1 MDKKRLVLV
10 VSGGIAC
17 FKACQLCSDLSK
29 NYEVQ
34 VVLTKHASEFISP
47 VTFATLTKRPCLS
60 EMFSTTTDYTQVT
73 HIELA
78 KWADLTVVVPATAN
92 IIAKMAHGIAD
103 DLASTLLLAQRKPV
117 LICPAMNSFMLDNP
131 ATQDN
136 LAILAKRGIHIMDA
150 ANGFLACG
158 DIGRGKL
165 PDLSL
170 IEDKIASL
178 LSFASLPDLT
188 NLKILVTAGPTEE
201 AIDPVRYI
209 TNHSSGKMG
218 YSIAN
223 MAKLMGADVTLISGP
238 VHLPSPDGVKVIKVK
253 SASDMFAAVKLEWP
267 QHDILI
273 KAAAVADYRV
283 DIVSEQKIK
292 KSAETLNLQLVKNPD
307 ILQWAGDNKTA
318 KQVLCGF
325 AMETENL
332 IKNAQAKLKAKHCDL
347 LVANNLTTA
356 GAGFA
361 TNTNVASLLWPDK
374 QTSLPLMSKTELAT
388 KILKVC
394 WQIYQEKAR

>member
-29 NYEVQ
+29 KYEVQ

-47 VTFATLTKRPCLS
+47 VTFATLTKRPCLVD
-60 EMFSTTTDYTQVT
+60 MFASTIDYTQVT

-92 IIAKMAHGIAD
+92 LIAKMAHGIAD
-103 DLASTLLLAQRKPV
+103 DLASTLLLAQRKPI

-136 LAILAKRGIHIMDA
+136 LAILAKRGVHIMDA

-165 PDLSL
+165 PDLNM

-178 LSFASLPDLT
+178 LSSASLPDLT

-218 YSIAN
+218 YAIAQ

-238 VHLPSPDGVKVIKVK
+238 VHLPSPDGVKLIKVK
-253 SASDMFAAVKLEWP
+253 SASDMFAAVKAEWP
-267 QHDILI
+267 QHDILV

-283 DIVSEQKIK
+283 NTVSEQKIK
-292 KSAETLNLQLVKNPD
+292 KSADTLNLQLVKNPD
-307 ILQWAGDNKTA
+307 ILQWAGENKTA

-325 AMETENL
+325 AMETEDL
-332 IKNAQAKLKAKHCDL
+332 IKNAKVKLKAKHCDL

-361 TNTNVASLLWPDK
+361 TNTNVASLLWPEK
-374 QTSLPLMSKTELAT
+374 QTSLPLMSKTELAI
-388 KILKVC
+388 KILEAC
-394 WQIYQEKAR
+394 WQIYQEKAC

>member
-29 NYEVQ
+29 KYEVQ

-47 VTFATLTKRPCLS
+47 VTFATLTKRPCLVD
-60 EMFSTTTDYTQVT
+60 MFTSTTNYTQVT

-78 KWADLTVVVPATAN
+78 KWADLTVIVPATAN

-103 DLASTLLLAQRKPV
+103 DLASTLLLAQRKPI

-136 LAILAKRGIHIMDA
+136 LTILAKRGVHIMDA

-165 PDLSL
+165 PDLPL

-188 NLKILVTAGPTEE
+188 DLKILVTAGPTEE

-218 YSIAN
+218 YAIAQ

-267 QHDILI
+267 QHDILV

-283 DIVSEQKIK
+283 DTVSEQKIK
-292 KSAETLNLQLVKNPD
+292 KSADTLNLQLVKNTD
-307 ILQWAGDNKTA
+307 ILRWAGDNKTA

-361 TNTNVASLLWPDK
+361 TNTNVASLLWSDQ

-388 KILKVC
+388 KILKAC